1 MKRIDLN
8 VDEVTTGDDL
18 RLEYEGEPFTG
29 EVVETVAGMMISQ
42 EFYVDGINDG
52 PTREWWGDGVL
63 KSEGTTR
70 RGRPTG
76 LYRDWHSNGRL
87 ACERVFDERGRLTE
101 VRTWDEKWTPDECMK
116 TGRPHVECSGCPHDP
131 GTDKASP
138 CSQFERQAMI

>member
-8 VDEVTTGDDL
+8 IDETDSGDDL
-18 RLEYEGEPFTG
+18 RLMYNGEPFTC
-29 EVVETVAGMMISQ
+29 EAVEAVGDQLLSQ

-101 VRTWDEKWTPDECMK
+101 VRTWDEN
-116 TGRPHVECSGCPHDP
+116 GRPTS
-131 GTDKASP
+131 A
-138 CSQFERQAMI
+138 